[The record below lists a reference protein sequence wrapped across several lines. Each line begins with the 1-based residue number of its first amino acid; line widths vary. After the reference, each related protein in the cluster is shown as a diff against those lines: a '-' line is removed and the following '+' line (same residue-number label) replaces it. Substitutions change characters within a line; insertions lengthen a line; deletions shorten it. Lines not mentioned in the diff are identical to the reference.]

1 VLIYKSHEADPW
13 PISFL
18 PIVSLVTQAT
28 LGTLLR
34 NLVERLDGAVDDM
47 YAVNGLTFRPRYAP
61 VFKYLL
67 IKGPSSIALIAQ
79 NAGTS
84 HSAISQTVAQMKRDH
99 LVAMIPGQDGRERI
113 VSLTQTASDMAPAL
127 QKLWVAVDAA
137 AAQLDKDLSAPLSAI
152 LAEAITAL
160 DQQDF
165 ANRISAARKLSEN
178 AGLQ

>member
-1 VLIYKSHEADPW
+1 
-13 PISFL
+13 L
-18 PIVSLVTQAT
+18 PIPFFPVVSFVTQAT

-47 YAVNGLTFRPRYAP
+47 YAVNGLAFRPRYAP
-61 VFKYLL
+61 VLKYLL
-67 IKGPSSIALIAQ
+67 IKGPSSIAAIAQ

-84 HSAISQTVAQMKRDH
+84 HSAISQTVAQMKRDQ
-99 LVAMIPGQDGRERI
+99 LVSMIPGQDSRERI
-113 VSLTQTASDMAPAL
+113 VSLTQAASDMAPAL

-152 LAEAITAL
+152 LVEALTAL

-165 ANRISAARKLSEN
+165 ANRISAARDHSEK
-178 AGLQ
+178 AGRQ